1 MKNIKVVIDGVAV
14 EVPEGTTVLEA
25 AKKINKIIPTFCY
38 HPKLP
43 IYGGCRIC
51 LVYDKKWKTTIIA
64 CGTKVYDGMEIE
76 TENEDVKRDRKFI
89 LEMLFTRHPLDC
101 PVCDKAG
108 ECDLQN
114 WGTYYGPQV
123 NNTPFTPFDKVR
135 PEEDWES
142 DYFEF
147 VSNRCVL
154 CLRCV
159 SVCKNIVGADALFQE
174 ERGFETL
181 ISPDKKP
188 MDTESRCEFC
198 GLCVDVCPVGA
209 ILFKPF
215 KFKTRAWLLKET
227 VSYCGMC
234 SLNCP
239 VSIDHDGKIIY
250 RIRSTA
256 DLDIC
261 NGAYLGYDISG
272 KNRLKGGLL
281 NGKSISLD
289 EALDK
294 TVRIINRSPNE
305 TAVIASPFSGNVSL
319 DILNRIIEKSGI
331 KVSSSVTLTLKPV
344 IDGFKESSGVSYN
357 IPDESDLIEAETLII
372 VGNDITNTNP
382 VLSYYFHKLHFE
394 GKEYGKD
401 KEIIYIGDKP
411 DRIKKYFP
419 KIIKTENE
427 KALRHLEEIDSN
439 RKIAVIYSTSSLK
452 GKKAFEAG
460 KILGRMYKKSNIPI
474 FIVPPERNAFGL
486 IKKIKHLI
494 YLPEVFREIEEGNI
508 KNLII
513 IGEDLLEHI
522 DDEYMNG
529 IFSKLENIITITP
542 FEDGLALSSHIAIGS
557 SLWMEEDEEISGLR
571 GNVKTKA
578 SISFIQEKTIL
589 NKIYDKLSFRSVAEK
604 QKEKDTIYYD
614 CNYFI
619 NPFVE
624 ILDFGYFSKR
634 SDNLMNLKLKNAL
647 KERAIKE

>member
-1 MKNIKVVIDGVAV
+1 MKNVKVVIDGVQL
-14 EVPEGTTVLEA
+14 EVPENTTVLEA

-43 IYGGCRIC
+43 VYGGCRMC

-76 TENEDVKRDRKFI
+76 TENEEVKKDRKFI

-114 WGTYYGPQV
+114 WGTYYGPQI
-123 NNTPFTPFDKVR
+123 NNTPFTPFDKIR

-147 VSNRCVL
+147 ISNRCVL

-159 SVCKNIVGADALFQE
+159 SVCKNVVGADALFQE
-174 ERGFETL
+174 ERGFETV

-198 GLCVDVCPVGA
+198 GLCVDICPVGA
-209 ILFKPF
+209 IIFKPF

-239 VSIDHDGKIIY
+239 VSIDHDGRKIY

-261 NGAYLGYDISG
+261 SGAYLGYDISD

-281 NGKSISLD
+281 KGSHIPLE
-289 EALDK
+289 EAVEK
-294 TVRIINRSPNE
+294 TAGIINSSPLE
-305 TAVIASPFSGNVSL
+305 TAIIVSPYSGNHSL
-319 DILNRIIEKSGI
+319 EVVNKIAERAGV
-331 KVSSSVTLTLKPV
+331 KVSSSVTLTLIPV
-344 IDGFKESSGVSYN
+344 LDGFGETAGKKYE
-357 IPDESDLIEAETLII
+357 IPDEKELIDAELVVI
-372 VGNDITNTNP
+372 VGNDITGTNP
-382 VLSYYFHKLHFE
+382 VLSYYFHKLNFE
-394 GKEYGKD
+394 GKEIGRD
-401 KEIIYIGDKP
+401 KQIIYIGEKAE
-411 DRIKKYFP
+411 RINKYFP
-419 KIIKTENE
+419 QIIQSENE
-427 KALRHLEEIDSN
+427 KALKKLEDISFN
-439 RKIAVIYSTSSLK
+439 KKTAVIYSTSSLK

-460 KILGRMYKKSNIPI
+460 KILGRISKKDDVSV
-474 FIVPPERNAFGL
+474 FIIPPERNAYGVYH
-486 IKKIKHLI
+486 KIKRLI
-494 YLPEVFREIEEGNI
+494 YLPEIFKGIEDGKI
-508 KNLII
+508 KNLVV

-522 DDEYMNG
+522 DDEYMNT
-529 IFSKLENIITITP
+529 ILSRLENIITVTP
-542 FEDGLALSSHIAIGS
+542 FEDGLALSSHIALGS
-557 SLWMEEDEEISGLR
+557 SLWMEEEEEVCGIKGD
-571 GNVKTKA
+571 VKTKS
-578 SISFIQEKTIL
+578 SITSIQEKDVL
-589 NKIYDKLSFRSVAEK
+589 NMIYEKLSYTPVAVRD
-604 QKEKDTIYYD
+604 KEEDTVYYD
-614 CNYFI
+614 CEYFI
-619 NPFVE
+619 NPE
-624 ILDFGYFSKR
+624 IEIWDFGYFSKR

-647 KERAIKE
+647 KERMIKE